1 VLGDVRFGSKANM
14 RLPLIDVRFV
24 LIAEIALTYSITSS
38 TREWRRQYVETE
50 FFHRSKLDKLDLAA
64 VCKGRSAGFS
74 PFFKPSRT
82 LFTLDS

>member
-24 LIAEIALTYSITSS
+24 PIAEIALTYSITSS

-50 FFHRSKLDKLDLAA
+50 FFRRFKVGQARFGRRLQRQIGWLLAI
-64 VCKGRSAGFS
+64 F
-74 PFFKPSRT
+74 
-82 LFTLDS
+82 